1 MSLFR
6 PRSLLATFFRSCPSL
21 LSGPCLQCSFSSF
34 PLMARGAASFPGTR
48 SVGTL
53 GFRSCPHSKRPY
65 FLCILPFMCSSS
77 HHHRVVSFS
86 LFSLISRYLPSTV
99 SPPPPP
105 PFLHHSISRTH
116 VLTSFLP
123 SFLPPSLPPLVTP
136 STPPSSLSH
145 SFSSLRPTAP
155 FLSSGGYVPTPA
167 GCPPPCRRS

>member
-6 PRSLLATFFRSCPSL
+6 PRSLLATNFRSCPSL

-34 PLMARGAASFPGTR
+34 PLMARGAASFLGTR

-99 SPPPPP
+99 SHPPLPH
-105 PFLHHSISRTH
+105 FSITRFH
-116 VLTSFLP
+116 VLTFSLP
-123 SFLPPSLPPLVTP
+123 SFLLFSLPPLVTP
-136 STPPSSLSH
+136 STPPSSLSSPPSALQRL
-145 SFSSLRPTAP
+145 SFHQEAMCLLLQVVLR
-155 FLSSGGYVPTPA
+155 LVA
-167 GCPPPCRRS
+167 GRRYSA